1 MPALFKR
8 QLRSA
13 ADQAA
18 RWLGILERRERDAA
32 RDLTILTYHRVL
44 GAERSAAYPFGSLA
58 MPIGA
63 FRDQLRWFAAHY
75 EVLPLAQAL
84 ERIQSTTRSARPLLA
99 LTFDDGYSDSDDAA
113 QELEQVGMRGTFFVT
128 TGFVGTRGLLW
139 FDRAVLLF
147 AEVSE
152 RVRREIVLQVCGVR
166 NLDRLPNA
174 GSSPARW
181 TAHLKRLG
189 PAQRA
194 AILAAL
200 ECTVGGPPAV
210 DGYQALSVAQLR
222 ALHARGHEIGSHS
235 VSHGLLPELDDVA
248 LRDEVENAR
257 DALGAWIGTTVSGFC
272 YPNGDCDARVVAA
285 VARAGHRYACTTR
298 DGLHRPGDDPFL
310 IRRVDVVPERALDGS
325 RQFAATA
332 LRREMCG
339 LYRSPD
345 RRVRRRM
352 SAT

>member
-1 MPALFKR
+1 L
-8 QLRSA
+8 
-13 ADQAA
+13 
-18 RWLGILERRERDAA
+18 LGILERRERNAA
-32 RDLTILTYHRVL
+32 RGLTVLTYHRVL
-44 GAERSAAYPFGSLA
+44 EAERSAAYPFASLA

-63 FRDQLRWFAAHY
+63 FREQVRWFAAHY

-84 ERIQSTTRSARPLLA
+84 ERNQSTARAARPLLA
-99 LTFDDGYSDSDDAA
+99 LTFDDGYSDADDAA
-113 QELEQVGMRGTFFVT
+113 EVLEKAGFRGTFFVT

-147 AEVSE
+147 AELPE
-152 RVRREIVLQVCGVR
+152 RARREIVLQICGAENV
-166 NLDRLPNA
+166 DRLPSA

-181 TAHLKRLG
+181 TAHLKNRGL
-189 PAQRA
+189 AQRA
-194 AILAAL
+194 AILDAL
-200 ECTVGGPPAV
+200 ERAAGGPPAV
-210 DGYQALSVAQLR
+210 DGYQALSAAQLR

-235 VSHGLLPELDDVA
+235 VTHALLPELDDVA
-248 LRDEVENAR
+248 LRGEVVGAR
-257 DALGAWIGTTVSGFC
+257 DALSAWIGVTVSGFC

-310 IRRVDVVPERALDGS
+310 IRRVDVVPERTLDGS
-325 RQFAATA
+325 RHFSATA

-339 LYRSPD
+339 LYRSPVS
-345 RRVRRRM
+345 RGRRRM